1 ILEEERSFLRTLEN
15 GLKRIENLEV
25 RGGVLDGNDAFELFD
40 TYGFP
45 VDLTELI
52 AREKGWTVDT
62 AGFEKALQAQKNR
75 SKADA
80 EKQVGDWVTLD
91 ETPGVE
97 FVGYD
102 SLEVNDAHV
111 LKYRAVQDK
120 KGMQYQIVLNRTP
133 FYAESGGQ
141 VGDVGAMYFSP

>member
-1 ILEEERSFLRTLEN
+1 ILRRAVRYYYSFLNIKEPFFNKLVPLLANEFANVFPELKAQQDFVQKVILEEERSFLRTLEN

-62 AGFEKALQAQKNR
+62 AGF
-75 SKADA
+75 
-80 EKQVGDWVTLD
+80 
-91 ETPGVE
+91 
-97 FVGYD
+97 
-102 SLEVNDAHV
+102 
-111 LKYRAVQDK
+111 
-120 KGMQYQIVLNRTP
+120 
-133 FYAESGGQ
+133 
-141 VGDVGAMYFSP
+141 